1 MGKSMREEM
10 MAMRKLVEEGHRIR
24 ADYAVQ
30 GKQAKAEKQKQLQEL
45 GPQRD
50 ALQKKKDELL
60 VCLNSHIHPTGIS
73 EIAFIDSFKA
83 FCEWSCRVFIEKK
96 TIQIITLQIYAAK
109 LISRLLS

>member
-1 MGKSMREEM
+1 

-83 FCEWSCRVFIEKK
+83 FCEWGCRVFIEKK
-96 TIQIITLQIYAAK
+96 KQFK
-109 LISRLLS
+109 LEHCRFMRQNSFLGCFHDKPC